1 MDRRKQRFKKRTAV
15 IKEESPASQAK
26 AKQPR
31 QQSSLS
37 FIAAMTN
44 P

>member
-1 MDRRKQRFKKRTAV
+1 MDRREQRFKKRTAV
-15 IKEESPASQAK
+15 TKEESPASQAK
-26 AKQPR
+26 AKQSR